1 MAKTKNCLR
10 NAFYFVANQ
19 LILHDSMPL
28 FSEGVPEERRILNK
42 VEDSRSYLTDH
53 AVQALLPAL
62 PLRQGRQVWPPSRQ
76 AEMVVPALRISVHQ
90 PVSRGRGQKPRQ
102 SFICNRY
109 RCSGRVADW
118 LGSLGYSSFLKDS

>member
-1 MAKTKNCLR
+1 MTLAKCTVQSIFQPPVSSISAKFHYYLNRCLDWS
-10 NAFYFVANQ
+10 
-19 LILHDSMPL
+19 LL
-28 FSEGVPEERRILNK
+28 EGVPEERRILNK

-90 PVSRGRGQKPRQ
+90 PVSRRGGR
-102 SFICNRY
+102 
-109 RCSGRVADW
+109 
-118 LGSLGYSSFLKDS
+118 

>member
-1 MAKTKNCLR
+1 MTKAPRSNPAGLFAVR
-10 NAFYFVANQ
+10 RIGGGGF
-19 LILHDSMPL
+19 IWPL
-28 FSEGVPEERRILNK
+28 SDGRSEEGVPEERRILNK

-90 PVSRGRGQKPRQ
+90 PVSRRGGR
-102 SFICNRY
+102 
-109 RCSGRVADW
+109 
-118 LGSLGYSSFLKDS
+118 